1 MEITIFMHAMIY
13 EKKAEKSISLNLC
26 FQEIKGQISM
36 HMNMITL
43 VFEL

>member
-1 MEITIFMHAMIY
+1 MEITIFMQTMIY

-26 FQEIKGQISM
+26 FQKMKAQISM